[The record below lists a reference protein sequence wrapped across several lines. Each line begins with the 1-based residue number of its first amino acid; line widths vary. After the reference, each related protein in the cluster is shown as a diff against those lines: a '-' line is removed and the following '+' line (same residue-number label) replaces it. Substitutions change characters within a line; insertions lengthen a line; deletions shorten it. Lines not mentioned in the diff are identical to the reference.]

1 MGKYLIFL
9 VGLLVSVGAMANCEQ
24 LGFYNSTDECSK
36 QLSEENYREYERHR
50 AEEQS
55 VYERTR
61 PITVIE
67 PHGVTTLYPSMDGST
82 YQSYSI
88 GRRGQD

>member
-9 VGLLVSVGAMANCEQ
+9 VGLLAGTAHAECAQGGFDNLLSDCANQ
-24 LGFYNSTDECSK
+24 R
-36 QLSEENYREYERHR
+36 SEENYRASEQRR
-50 AEEQS
+50 AEEQAAS
-55 VYERTR
+55 ERTR

>member
-1 MGKYLIFL
+1 MSKYLIFL
-9 VGLLVSVGAMANCEQ
+9 VGLLAGSTASATCSD
-24 LGFYNSTDECSK
+24 FSNSSECRAQRSAEWA
-36 QLSEENYREYERHR
+36 SEYR
-50 AEEQS
+50 AEQQQRAAEQAAS
-55 VYERTR
+55 ERTR